1 MQPDQDDKISKQNKI
16 MHLILTYTYLQ
27 YLLNYL
33 VHIHYLTTIYY
44 QNIKIIM
51 LCEFCD

>member
-1 MQPDQDDKISKQNKI
+1 

-33 VHIHYLTTIYY
+33 VHIHYLKQFIT
-44 QNIKIIM
+44 KISK
-51 LCEFCD
+51 